1 MFVANKKK
9 RLKIEKLIVVVLLS
23 LFRIIKNSEANI
35 RILFRIIQNNKK
47 KYLINN
53 TIKNLS
59 ENITNLEKLYD
70 KIKNNFNITEFQN
83 YESELELIN

>member
-1 MFVANKKK
+1 MAHNNTCQLQYSMFVANKKK

-47 KYLINN
+47 
-53 TIKNLS
+53 
-59 ENITNLEKLYD
+59 NI
-70 KIKNNFNITEFQN
+70 
-83 YESELELIN
+83 